1 MLCTRIVDDYTWKLH
16 TQGFIDFV
24 ASCRGHE
31 AAQVGSAVCIEV
43 GKDFTLPYYRDLG
56 VVLTIGMTPHEVFR
70 TYLQNRSPRHAPLPL
85 TSLHDSSQGQGRIR
99 EAGAVGIVPCAD
111 PAPTIMGC
119 PSPSGGISSVGVGLA
134 PVSKTDRPAEEHA
147 PFHHWAYHKH
157 NTVTGPA
164 PVATQLLHAAG
175 IAFACKL
182 RKASVVTVAYCGDGA
197 TTEPDFLEGLRFA
210 AQHQLPVVFI
220 CEQASMQQSSGQAQ
234 ESGTVGSRTGLA
246 PVRDSTF
253 PTNLSLP
260 EGLTYRQVDGT
271 DVVAVYQAMGIA
283 MQHAREGRGPVLL
296 EMHIVR
302 SLPNLHLPACQ
313 ETESK
318 RPFILGS
325 IPEDGDMSDP
335 LIRCQHYL
343 QAHDVWDDD
352 WANQLYTRISA
363 EIECAW
369 RDVLH
374 DILQS
379 S

>member
-70 TYLQNRSPRHAPLPL
+70 TYLQNRSPKHPSLPL
-85 TSLHDSSQGQGRIR
+85 TPLHASASK
-99 EAGAVGIVPCAD
+99 AD
-111 PAPTIMGC
+111 HRAN
-119 PSPSGGISSVGVGLA
+119 
-134 PVSKTDRPAEEHA
+134 EHA
-147 PFHHWAYHKH
+147 PFHHWGYHKH

-210 AQHQLPVVFI
+210 AQHQLPVIFI
-220 CEQASMQQSSGQAQ
+220 CEQARVQQSSGQRGGQAQ
-234 ESGTVGSRTGLA
+234 GTVPTGLS
-246 PVRDSTF
+246 V
-253 PTNLSLP
+253 P
-260 EGLTYRQVDGT
+260 EGLTYQQVDGT
-271 DVVAVYQAMGIA
+271 DVVTVYQSMHIA

-302 SLPNLHLPACQ
+302 SLPNLHLPAFQ
-313 ETESK
+313 EAEGK
-318 RPFILGS
+318 RPFIFDGR
-325 IPEDGDMSDP
+325 PDYKNGDMSDP
-335 LIRCQHYL
+335 LVRCQHYL
-343 QAHDVWDDD
+343 QAHGVWDDN

-369 RDVLH
+369 HDVLH

>member
-1 MLCTRIVDDYTWKLH
+1 LLKNHTPTFIQGLYTRMLCTRVVDDYTWKLH

-70 TYLQNRSPRHAPLPL
+70 TYLQNRSPQRLP
-85 TSLHDSSQGQGRIR
+85 
-99 EAGAVGIVPCAD
+99 A
-111 PAPTIMGC
+111 
-119 PSPSGGISSVGVGLA
+119 
-134 PVSKTDRPAEEHA
+134 KEHA
-147 PFHHWAYHKH
+147 PFHHWGYHKH

-210 AQHQLPVVFI
+210 AQHQLPVIFI
-220 CEQASMQQSSGQAQ
+220 CEQAHVQQASGQVHGQGHGQVYGQAHGQAQ
-234 ESGTVGSRTGLA
+234 GTVPTVTGLGL
-246 PVRDSTF
+246 D
-253 PTNLSLP
+253 LP
-260 EGLTYRQVDGT
+260 EGLTYQQVDGT
-271 DVVAVYQAMGIA
+271 DVVTVYESMRGA
-283 MQHAREGRGPVLL
+283 MQHAREGCGPVLL

-302 SLPNLHLPACQ
+302 SLPGLHLPAFQ
-313 ETESK
+313 GAESK
-318 RPFILGS
+318 RPFIFNG
-325 IPEDGDMSDP
+325 IPDYKNGDMSDP
-335 LIRCQHYL
+335 LVSCQHYL
-343 QAHDVWDDD
+343 QAHGAWDEN
-352 WANQLYTRISA
+352 WANQLCARISA

-369 RDVLH
+369 HDVLH